1 MKKGFTLIE
10 LLSVIIVLGLLS
22 VIVVPIVDKII
33 KENREQVYQT
43 NIKMIE
49 EGARGWAAEHTF
61 NLPSENGKYIDLTIC
76 ELEYSGKIEID
87 IKNPKTN
94 ELFFKDSYV
103 RITKTEYGYDYQYV
117 ETGSSLSCDPDA
129 DYML

>member
-10 LLSVIIVLGLLS
+10 LLSVIVLLGLLS

-33 KENREQVYQT
+33 KENKEQAYQT

-49 EGARGWAAEHTF
+49 EGAHGWAAENAF
-61 NLPSENGKYIDLTIC
+61 SLPSENGEYIDLTIC
-76 ELEYSGKIEID
+76 DLEYSGKIEMD
-87 IKNPKTN
+87 VRNPKTD
-94 ELFFKDSYV
+94 ELFYKDSYV

-117 ETGSSLSCDPDA
+117 ETGYSLSCDSNSA
-129 DYML
+129 DIE